1 MSAGAALCTS
11 HTHTH
16 THLTHTVSLSLS
28 LPALVKI
35 DYRVILQHQPVSM
48 VARRRLIGLGSLL
61 RRCVCVC
68 GASGDEDEDDDVDND
83 EDATLQYAL

>member
-1 MSAGAALCTS
+1 MHLT

-16 THLTHTVSLSLS
+16 TPHTHCVSLSLPPCPGKNR
-28 LPALVKI
+28 LPCDPATPTCFHGSETKI
-35 DYRVILQHQPVSM
+35 NRTRVSSQEV
-48 VARRRLIGLGSLL
+48 
-61 RRCVCVC
+61 CVCVC